1 MTIKKP
7 GKVTITI
14 SADSTASYEAATK
27 RVVVYAVPK
36 KQTLQRLGNLE
47 KL

>member
-27 RVVVYAVPK
+27 RVVVYAVRRNRRCK
-36 KQTLQRLGNLE
+36 RLGNLE